1 METRNH
7 WGKNVFIAR
16 SDDNKRGYPPGS
28 PGEDELQAYRDFA
41 VRVPDASIGLVMGLT
56 PGVRE
61 VISPLTA
68 SVTLIDKSQDA
79 IDFLSD
85 AVPDPIRKKERIH
98 LEDWE
103 NMPNVLSEKV
113 DIVMGDGVFA
123 NLLTNQS
130 QLAVLRVIKNVLNPN
145 GRFITRNCVLPT
157 ELIPDGINAR
167 TLINNYRDRIIDESE
182 FGHAMRVLG
191 SMASAHDRTSHLLDN
206 KTVYALYAEWKEDG
220 TITDAEF
227 EIIMRYFFDGYHYY
241 PPKHHWEKL
250 LNQAGFSFEVKE
262 LEGKIYNRY
271 LPIYSCYVSSN

>member
-16 SDDNKRGYPPGS
+16 SDGNKRGYPPGS
-28 PGEDELQAYRDFA
+28 PGKDELQVYRDFA
-41 VRVPDASIGLVMGLT
+41 VGMPDVSSGLVMGLT

-61 VISPLTA
+61 VLGALTA
-68 SVTLIDKSQDA
+68 SATLIDKSRDA

-85 AVPDPIRKKERIH
+85 AVPCPVRKKERIH

-103 NMPNVLSEKV
+103 NMPNVLNEKV

-123 NLLTNQS
+123 NLLTDRS
-130 QLAVLRVIKNVLNPN
+130 QFAVLKAVKSVLGPN

-157 ELIPDGINAR
+157 ELIPDGIEAQ
-167 TLINNYRDRIIDESE
+167 TLINNYREGIIDESE

-191 SMASAHDRTSHLLDN
+191 SMASAYDGTSHLLDN

-220 TITDAEF
+220 TITGAEF

-241 PPKHHWEKL
+241 PPRHHWEKL
-250 LNQAGFSFEVKE
+250 LNQAGFSFEVKK
-262 LEGKIYNRY
+262 LEGKIYNKY
-271 LPIYSCYVSSN
+271 LPIYSCRISPN

>member
-16 SDDNKRGYPPGS
+16 SDDDKRGYPPGS
-28 PGEDELQAYRDFA
+28 PDENELQVYRDFA
-41 VRVPDASIGLVMGLT
+41 VRVPNASGGLVMGLT

-61 VISPLTA
+61 VMGYLTA
-68 SVTLIDKSQDA
+68 SVTLIDKSRDA

-85 AVPDPIRKKERIH
+85 AVPDSVRKKERIH

-103 NMPNVLSEKV
+103 NMPNVLNRKV

-123 NLLTNQS
+123 NLLTDQS
-130 QLAVLRVIKNVLNPN
+130 QIAVLKAIKNILSSN

-157 ELIPDGINAR
+157 ELIPDGVEAQ
-167 TLINNYRDRIIDESE
+167 TLINNYRNGIIDESE

-191 SMASAHDRTSHLLDN
+191 SMASAYDRASHLLDN

-220 TITDAEF
+220 TITGAEF

-241 PPKHHWEKL
+241 PPRHHWEKL
-250 LNQAGFSFEVKE
+250 LNQAGFAFEVKE
-262 LEGKIYNRY
+262 LEGKIYNKY
-271 LPIYSCYVSSN
+271 LPIYSCRISPN

>member
-28 PGEDELQAYRDFA
+28 PSESELRAYRDFA
-41 VRVPDASIGLVMGLT
+41 VRVPNASSGLVMGLT

-61 VISPLTA
+61 VIGPLTA
-68 SVTLIDKSQDA
+68 SVTLIDKSRDA

-85 AVPDPIRKKERIH
+85 AVPDPIRKKEQIH

-103 NMPNVLSEKV
+103 NMPNVLNEKV

-123 NLLTNQS
+123 NLLTDQS
-130 QLAVLRVIKNVLNPN
+130 QLAVLKAIKNVLSPN
-145 GRFITRNCVLPT
+145 GRFITRNCVLPM
-157 ELIPDGINAR
+157 ELIPDGIEAR
-167 TLINNYRDRIIDESE
+167 TLINNYRDEIIDESE

-191 SMASAHDRTSHLLDN
+191 SMVSAYDKASHLLDN

-220 TITDAEF
+220 TITGAEF
-227 EIIMRYFFDGYHYY
+227 EIIMRYFFDGCHYY

-250 LNQAGFSFEVKE
+250 LNQAGLSFEIKE
-262 LEGKIYNRY
+262 LEGKVYNRY
-271 LPIYSCYVSSN
+271 LPIYSCYVSPN

>member
-41 VRVPDASIGLVMGLT
+41 VRVPDASSGLVMGLT

-61 VISPLTA
+61 VIGPLTA
-68 SVTLIDKSQDA
+68 SIALIDKSQDA
-79 IDFLSD
+79 IDFLSG
-85 AVPDPIRKKERIH
+85 AVPDSIIKKERIH

-103 NMPNVLSEKV
+103 NMPNVLNEKI

-123 NLLTNQS
+123 NLLTDQS
-130 QLAVLRVIKNVLNPN
+130 QIAVLKAIKNVLSPN
-145 GRFITRNCVLPT
+145 GRFITRNCVLPA
-157 ELIPDGINAR
+157 ELIPDGIDAR
-167 TLINNYRDRIIDESE
+167 TLINNYRDGIIDENE

-191 SMASAHDRTSHLLDN
+191 SMTSAYDRTSHLLDN
-206 KTVYALYAEWKEDG
+206 KAVYALYAEWKKDG
-220 TITDAEF
+220 TITDTEF

-241 PPKHHWEKL
+241 PPKPHWEKL
-250 LNQAGFSFEVKE
+250 LNQAGFLFEVKK
-262 LEGKIYNRY
+262 LEGRIYNRY
-271 LPIYSCYVSSN
+271 LPIYSCYIPSN

>member
-1 METRNH
+1 MKTRNH

-28 PGEDELQAYRDFA
+28 PSETELLAYRDFA
-41 VRVPDASIGLVMGLT
+41 VRVPDAVSGLVMGLT

-61 VISPLTA
+61 VIGPLTT

-103 NMPNVLSEKV
+103 NMPNILSEKV

-123 NLLTNQS
+123 NLLTDQS
-130 QLAVLRVIKNVLNPN
+130 QIAVLKAIKNVLSPN

-157 ELIPDGINAR
+157 ELIPDGIEAR
-167 TLINNYRDRIIDESE
+167 TLINNYRDEIIDESE

-191 SMASAHDRTSHLLDN
+191 SMASAYDRTSHLLDN

-220 TITDAEF
+220 LITDAEF

-250 LNQAGFSFEVKE
+250 LNQAGFSFEVKDI
-262 LEGKIYNRY
+262 EGKVYNRY

>member
-28 PGEDELQAYRDFA
+28 PSESELQAYRDFA
-41 VRVPDASIGLVMGLT
+41 VRVPNASIGLVMGLT

-61 VISPLTA
+61 VIGPLTA

-85 AVPDPIRKKERIH
+85 AVPDPIRNKERIH

-103 NMPNVLSEKV
+103 NMPNVLNEKA

-123 NLLTNQS
+123 NLLTDQS
-130 QLAVLRVIKNVLNPN
+130 QITVLKAIKNVLSSN

-157 ELIPDGINAR
+157 ELIPDGIDAR
-167 TLINNYRDRIIDESE
+167 TLINNYRDGIIDESE

-191 SMASAHDRTSHLLDN
+191 LMASAYDRTSHLLDN
-206 KTVYALYAEWKEDG
+206 KIVYALYAEWKEDNA
-220 TITDAEF
+220 ITDAEF
-227 EIIMRYFFDGYHYY
+227 EIIMRYFFDGFHYY
-241 PPKHHWEKL
+241 PLKRHWENL

-271 LPIYSCYVSSN
+271 LPIYSCYI